1 MTSTSRS
8 ITIPLFAIAIVIM
21 GAAFHDLRPVMLPFV
36 VALFLS
42 NIFRPL
48 VVFLTKRRVPMAIAL
63 LLVFVL
69 VGAVLLLVTLVA
81 ISSVQSLIAA
91 LPRYE
96 MRWNE
101 TILPGIQHLLDGA
114 PQAVQD
120 QLKDLKW
127 SNVVQVSAI
136 LALIYAGAGGFMSV
150 LSGLGLILLF
160 MLFILGG
167 HGLFERKIRAA
178 YPEHAENLT
187 NVIRKIDEKTERY
200 FITVTL
206 MNLVSGIIATVI
218 LTVFDVDLALLWG
231 LITFL
236 LCFIPTIG
244 SIFALALPILVA
256 FLQFGSLG
264 TPIAVA
270 ITLIT
275 VEFFWGSVL
284 TPRIMGS
291 SMDLSPLL
299 VLLALIFWGWI
310 WGPWGMIF
318 SVPIMAMIK
327 IVFESIPATRPIGIL
342 MGSKA

>member
-270 ITLIT
+270 ITIIT

>member
-8 ITIPLFAIAIVIM
+8 ITIPLFAIAIVII
-21 GAAFHDLRPVMLPFV
+21 
-36 VALFLS
+36 ALFLS

>member
-1 MTSTSRS
+1 MTTTSRS
-8 ITIPLFAIAIVIM
+8 VTLPLLAIAIVIV
-21 GAAFHDLRPVMLPFV
+21 GAALHELRPVMLPFV

-48 VVFLTKRRVPMAIAL
+48 IVYLTNRHVPMAVAL

-69 VGAVLLLVTLVA
+69 VGAVLLMVTLVA

-96 MRWNE
+96 ARWNE

-114 PQAVQD
+114 PQSVQD

-136 LALIYAGAGGFMSV
+136 LSVIYAGAGGFMSV

-178 YPEHAENLT
+178 YPDHAESLT

-206 MNLVSGIIATVI
+206 MNLVSGIIATII
-218 LTVFDVDLALLWG
+218 LSAFGVDLALLWG
-231 LITFL
+231 LVTFL

-244 SIFALALPILVA
+244 SIIALALPILVA

-264 TPIAVA
+264 TAIEVA
-270 ITLIT
+270 ITLI
-275 VEFFWGSVL
+275 VIEFLWGSVL

-327 IVFESIPATRPIGIL
+327 IVFESIPATKSIGIL
-342 MGSKA
+342 MGAKA